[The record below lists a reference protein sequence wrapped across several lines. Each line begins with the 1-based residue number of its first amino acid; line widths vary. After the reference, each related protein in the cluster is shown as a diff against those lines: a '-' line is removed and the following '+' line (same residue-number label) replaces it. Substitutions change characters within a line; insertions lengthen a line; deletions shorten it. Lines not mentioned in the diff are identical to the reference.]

1 MRKVWAASIL
11 AFLAPA
17 LPVYAQTSP
26 PTSAPVHQKN
36 RGSISGSARLRVA
49 PDFTLKSL
57 DGETVRLADFRGKV
71 VVLNFWATWCAPCK
85 LLTPSLVELQN
96 EYGPQGLR
104 TIGITMDDD
113 ATKVEIGEFADKLR
127 VNYPLLIGNEK
138 VAEAYGGLPA
148 LPETFFIGR
157 DGKIVDSIIGL
168 KGKAEIEGMI
178 KKALNAH
185 AVNSQSAASQPPQN

>member
-1 MRKVWAASIL
+1 MRNVWAASIL
-11 AFLAPA
+11 AFLAPV
-17 LPVYAQTSP
+17 LPACAQTSP
-26 PTSAPVHQKN
+26 STSAPVHQKN
-36 RGSISGSARLRVA
+36 RGSISGPARVRAA
-49 PDFTLKSL
+49 PDFTLESL

-85 LLTPSLVELQN
+85 ILTPSLVELQS

-104 TIGITMDDD
+104 TIGITLDDD
-113 ATKVEIGEFADKLR
+113 ATKVEISEFADKLR

-148 LPETFFIGR
+148 LPETFFIAR
-157 DGKIVDSIIGL
+157 DSKIVDSIIGL

-178 KKALNAH
+178 KKALNTQ
-185 AVNSQSAASQPPQN
+185 AVNSQSAASQPPQH